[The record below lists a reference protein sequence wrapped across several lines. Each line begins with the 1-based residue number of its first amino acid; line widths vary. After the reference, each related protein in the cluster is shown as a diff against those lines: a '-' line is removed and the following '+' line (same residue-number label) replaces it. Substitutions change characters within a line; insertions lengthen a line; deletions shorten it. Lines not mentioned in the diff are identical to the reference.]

1 MVGSQSDS
9 SSGQS
14 HKNCFLQL
22 SVAPHTVHK
31 NHPKMAKRAKR
42 AAE

>member
-1 MVGSQSDS
+1 MVGSQSD
-9 SSGQS
+9 SGQS

-22 SVAPHTVHK
+22 PAVPHTVHK